1 MIFTK
6 TNKELMNFK
15 IPSNLKTQFQKK
27 CNEEYQ
33 SMSSK
38 LIEMIKTYI
47 SH

>member
-1 MIFTK
+1 MIFIK

-15 IPSNLKTQFQKK
+15 IPSHLKSKFQKK
-27 CNEEYQ
+27 CNDEYQ